1 MWKIRLSTEVE
12 ITPFAARERGKD
24 RHYSGTIYHKPI
36 LDVFVDYTV
45 LAH

>member
-1 MWKIRLSTEVE
+1 MWLSTEVE

-24 RHYSGTIYHKPI
+24 RQYGGTIYHKPI